1 MRKKLET
8 FYSRNVSKLNIKV
21 LAITLALLILAS
33 FSYFAP
39 ERSEQV
45 KLTSS
50 YPATVCPA
58 IGNKV
63 SSIAALTP
71 VSYTHLTLPTKA

>member
-1 MRKKLET
+1 MRKKFIT
-8 FYSRNVSKLNIKV
+8 SYSKNVVKLNIKAV
-21 LAITLALLILAS
+21 ALCLALLILAG

-50 YPATVCPA
+50 YPATVVLQLA
-58 IGNKV
+58 IRFQQ
-63 SSIAALTP
+63 LQ
-71 VSYTHLTLPTKA
+71 H